1 MKELRS
7 KRLRD
12 AAPQILSDEEFDEF
26 VANGVISLKNYHI
39 TDIKVR
45 KIIPPLSQTPTE
57 VRQKFKKYEG

>member
-12 AAPQILSDEEFDEF
+12 AAPQILSDEEFDEL